1 MRCSLVSRS
10 GVAARGRIVFRTLQ
24 TGCGGNR
31 LLRVLAVCGLAAFS
45 GLVTAQDP
53 KPGKVSEAEVNRRI
67 RSFVAAG
74 SVTMAD
80 IMEMETLAKSL
91 VQEGRHTLAGD
102 CYEAVVLH
110 GQSQAALCY
119 LIAGGAISHSMYAEK
134 DGYDRAARM
143 LEVQLALAP
152 QLLKKTPPGVNPLGS
167 ELDVMACCPDV
178 YRAEL
183 MVKTRKYASAA
194 PLIERLLAG
203 YDEGLGKLRDET
215 LEQASIDRGEM
226 CEWLVLCYGELLANG
241 DSGQGSSAEMR
252 DALHRASLSAIGEH
266 RNESGGRT
274 FSGTV
279 MKYLPL
285 AFDPLGGVQE
295 IKKMGQ
301 VFQAAGSGSSEFLM
315 LVMVRPDERER
326 QSKCSGEEMDQ
337 AYQEY
342 LALVRDMPDHD
353 KKAAFVA
360 DFSIKRLRN
369 AIRVLRNKE
378 LADSI
383 ISDIEKLAPLPED
396 EAEIFVNIQKEYR
409 EEFTDEK
416 LRRLPFADIV
426 VAATRGLSALEA
438 RLPEKPEEATDEA
451 AGRKEET
458 VAGEEVV
465 EKEERVK
472 PPSCG
477 ETADF
482 HWLYGAF
489 IGFLVVCLGLLLRR
503 GRA

>member
-1 MRCSLVSRS
+1 
-10 GVAARGRIVFRTLQ
+10 
-24 TGCGGNR
+24 
-31 LLRVLAVCGLAAFS
+31 VCLLAALS
-45 GLVTAQDP
+45 CPATAQDA
-53 KPGKVSEAEVNRRI
+53 KPGEFSEAEVNRRI

-80 IMEMETLAKSL
+80 IMEMETLAKNL
-91 VQEGRHTLAGD
+91 VREGRHTLAGD

-119 LIAGGAISHSMYAEK
+119 LIAEGGISHAVYSEEN
-134 DGYDRAARM
+134 GYERAARM

-183 MVKTRKYASAA
+183 MVKTRQYAPAA
-194 PLIERLLAG
+194 SLIERLLAG
-203 YDEGLGKLRDET
+203 YDEGPGKLREET
-215 LEQASIDRGEM
+215 LEQAGIDREEM
-226 CEWLVLCYGELLANG
+226 YLWLVLCYGELLSNGANE
-241 DSGQGSSAEMR
+241 QGSLTDMRGALYRAALGALAEHKKAK
-252 DALHRASLSAIGEH
+252 DGKGISS
-266 RNESGGRT
+266 
-274 FSGTV
+274 TV

-295 IKKMGQ
+295 IKKMGE
-301 VFQAAGSGSSEFLM
+301 VFQVASSEGLYFLM
-315 LVMVRPDERER
+315 LLVVWPDERER

-438 RLPEKPEEATDEA
+438 RVPEKPEEAADEA
-451 AGRKEET
+451 AGGKEET
-458 VAGEEVV
+458 VAGEEVAA
-465 EKEERVK
+465 KEERVD
-472 PPSCG
+472 PPSNG

-482 HWLYGAF
+482 HWLYGVF